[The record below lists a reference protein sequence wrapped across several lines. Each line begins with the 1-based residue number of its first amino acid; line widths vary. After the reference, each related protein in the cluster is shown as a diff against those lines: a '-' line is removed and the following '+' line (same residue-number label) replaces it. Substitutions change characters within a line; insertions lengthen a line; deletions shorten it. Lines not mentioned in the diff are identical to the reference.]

1 MHIKRISGN
10 IGQNSY
16 NGIGGI
22 DNLKGRIKSMK
33 KYIILLI
40 AMLICS
46 FTLFTL
52 VKIYPDWK
60 KDKMVKEYEK
70 DKEERI
76 KNFKANK
83 EIYDTL
89 VNNLYE
95 REEEIHIYFSD
106 GNLKFTANE
115 KEETIG
121 KDEYTLYNKIYTLVK
136 CKRIDLYKNEDGS
149 KSIIIFL
156 ENEAWSAESII
167 YNEDREDSLNDSY
180 DEIYPGWYY
189 ETSWYT

>member
-1 MHIKRISGN
+1 MHIKRVNGN
-10 IGQNSY
+10 IGKNSY
-16 NGIGGI
+16 YGIGGI
-22 DNLKGRIKSMK
+22 DNLKGRMKSMK
-33 KYIILLI
+33 KYILFI

-46 FTLFTL
+46 LTLFAL
-52 VKIYPDWK
+52 IKIYPDWK

-76 KNFKANK
+76 INFKANK
-83 EIYDTL
+83 EIFDTL
-89 VNNLYE
+89 VNSLYK

-106 GNLKFTANE
+106 GKIKFTANE
-115 KEETIG
+115 KEEKIEE
-121 KDEYTLYNKIYTLVK
+121 DEYTLYNNIYTLVK
-136 CKRIDLYKNEDGS
+136 CERIDLYENKDGS

-156 ENEAWSAESII
+156 ENEAWCAESII

-180 DEIYPGWYY
+180 DEISPGWYY